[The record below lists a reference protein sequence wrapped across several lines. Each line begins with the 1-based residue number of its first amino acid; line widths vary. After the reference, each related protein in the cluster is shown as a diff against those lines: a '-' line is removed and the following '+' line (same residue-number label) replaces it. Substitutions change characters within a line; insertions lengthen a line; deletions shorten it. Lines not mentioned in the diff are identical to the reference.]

1 MQAKVL
7 LAGVLLCTPPL
18 QHSKLST
25 FLQMGKD
32 IKASSVDSVEHDD
45 EITVTLI

>member
-1 MQAKVL
+1 
-7 LAGVLLCTPPL
+7 VLLCTPPL
-18 QHSKLST
+18 RHSKVST

-32 IKASSVDSVEHDD
+32 TKVFSVDSVEHDN

>member
-1 MQAKVL
+1 MQASVL

-18 QHSKLST
+18 QHSKMSA
-25 FLQMGKD
+25 FLHMGKD
-32 IKASSVDSVEHDD
+32 INVFSVDSVEHDT